1 MLGCLTAIV
10 FVTKEDFFHLKLH
23 LIYWTLK
30 AQLYSSRL
38 FYNSKSFLMCC
49 FSKMPYS
56 VIIFAE
62 ELPQLK
68 LLTQCDNIL

>member
-10 FVTKEDFFHLKLH
+10 FVTKEDFFYLKLH

-38 FYNSKSFLMCC
+38 FYKSFLMCC

-56 VIIFAE
+56 VIICAE

-68 LLTQCDNIL
+68 LLTQCDNLL